1 VLYLSPALAGN
12 GIYNCRNIRGSA
24 ALSTHAEGRGM
35 DLNAK
40 GPTGGADPRSIPLGS
55 SADLALRAWRRLF
68 IDNHERLGVQQ
79 ILYKTMGWR
88 VGRGDFVNSKGVTTL
103 HLNHMHT
110 EQTREA
116 ARTLTVAD
124 VAAVVKEALPTVE
137 LTPEEKQLLLDGA
150 RAALTL
156 EKRWD
161 PSARSKLDE
170 VWTDVEAFDHP
181 ELLAGKVAAID
192 ETVARIEELVTPDVT
207 S

>member
-1 VLYLSPALAGN
+1 
-12 GIYNCRNIRGSA
+12 
-24 ALSTHAEGRGM
+24 
-35 DLNAK
+35 
-40 GPTGGADPRSIPLGS
+40 
-55 SADLALRAWRRLF
+55 
-68 IDNHERLGVQQ
+68 
-79 ILYKTMGWR
+79 
-88 VGRGDFVNSKGVTTL
+88 
-103 HLNHMHT
+103 
-110 EQTREA
+110 
-116 ARTLTVAD
+116 LTVAD